1 MSCTSPWQQPQRSSR
16 LEAALAAHSL
26 SAIWSPSSATWL
38 WISPL
43 RQWKTVQT
51 SGIRSPHRQGKD
63 SKPCRESHVQKPN
76 QPPRLKLTKAFE
88 AGFTEEKRL
97 FQEKAEWERN
107 KLWWRAW
114 EKTLLRPGSCKNL
127 LWKSRGDESKE
138 EETVTASLR
147 FALWNPESVV
157 VWFACLTRKGYECML
172 RFFFNLMIKMMWKT
186 SWCTFIK
193 ISWSKI
199 YKLYKW

>member
-1 MSCTSPWQQPQRSSR
+1 MSCTRPWQQPQRSSR
-16 LEAALAAHSL
+16 WEAALAAHSL

-43 RQWKTVQT
+43 RRWKTVQT
-51 SGIRSPHRQGKD
+51 SGIRSPRWQGKD
-63 SKPCRESHVQKPN
+63 SKPCREGHVQKPS

-88 AGFTEEKRL
+88 AGFTEEIRL

-114 EKTLLRPGSCKNL
+114 KKTLLRPGSCKNL

-138 EETVTASLR
+138 GGTVTASLR
-147 FALWNPESVV
+147 FALWNPESLW
-157 VWFACLTRKGYECML
+157 WFDLCALHAKAMSVYCD
-172 RFFFNLMIKMMWKT
+172 FFF
-186 SWCTFIK
+186 
-193 ISWSKI
+193 
-199 YKLYKW
+199 